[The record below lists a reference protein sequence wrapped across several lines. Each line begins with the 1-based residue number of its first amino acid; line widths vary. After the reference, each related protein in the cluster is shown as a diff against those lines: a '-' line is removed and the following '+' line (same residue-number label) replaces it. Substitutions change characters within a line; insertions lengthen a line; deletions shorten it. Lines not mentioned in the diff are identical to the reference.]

1 MKCKKVPILIFF
13 ILLFLHQP
21 SWAESKDIS
30 TSIEKLDY
38 IALQVTLQN
47 FDAKP
52 EVDGLKVRIYYMN
65 RARDRTISWEWPNTD
80 VIYTISKPRTWK
92 SKKDTLVLSGYERI
106 SSSSDLVYIRL
117 SRKEQSYGSGIL
129 LIKVQFPNGHS
140 FSAKA
145 NVKLSP

>member
-1 MKCKKVPILIFF
+1 MKCKKVPFLIFF
-13 ILLFLHQP
+13 ILVLLHQP
-21 SWAESKDIS
+21 SWAENEDIS

-65 RARDRTISWEWPNTD
+65 RARDSTISWEWPNTD
-80 VIYTISKPRTWK
+80 VIYSISEPRTWR
-92 SKKDTLVLSGYERI
+92 SIKDTLVLSGYERI

-129 LIKVQFPNGHS
+129 LVTVQFPNGRS